1 MVTLVTGG
9 SGSGKSAFA
18 EQEIVRLG
26 KRRRIYIATMKPWDE
41 ECRRRIERHRL
52 MRADKQFE
60 TVECYRGL
68 ERLKLPAA
76 GKDGELTG
84 AAKYA
89 VLLECLSN
97 LVSNELFG
105 TGEDDCP
112 DSLSAEYG
120 SAAADSVV
128 DGILSLSRKVSDLV
142 IVTNE
147 VFSAG
152 DYRKQPVCIKWDENG
167 ENPDTGDLCGWDE
180 STALYLKVL
189 GEINCRLGMLADR
202 VIEVSA
208 GIPVVIK

>member
-1 MVTLVTGG
+1 MLP
-9 SGSGKSAFA
+9 
-18 EQEIVRLG
+18 RL
-26 KRRRIYIATMKPWDE
+26 R
-41 ECRRRIERHRL
+41 
-52 MRADKQFE
+52 
-60 TVECYRGL
+60 
-68 ERLKLPAA
+68 LPAA

-84 AAKYA
+84 AAEYA

-112 DSLSAEYG
+112 DSISAEYG

-142 IVTNE
+142 IVI
-147 VFSAG
+147 SAG